1 MSNIQRILVPV
12 DFSETSKRALDYA
25 YLFANRF
32 DAKLDVLHVW
42 RPSEYAGDE
51 MVVMT
56 RSEPELTLST
66 YLRNHADQQLSAFLE
81 GVPHSQQMLESGEPA
96 LVIAKVAAEGKYDLV
111 IMGTHGRTGLSHM
124 MVGSVAEKV
133 VRLAPCPVLTY
144 RTPAEKEA
152 RRPGRDTGK

>member
-1 MSNIQRILVPV
+1 MNKIQRILVPV
-12 DFSETSKRALDYA
+12 DFSETAKRALEYA
-25 YLFANRF
+25 YLFTHRF

-51 MVVMT
+51 MVVLT

-66 YLRNHADQQLSAFLE
+66 LLFNLADQQLTAFLD
-81 GVPHSQQMLESGEPA
+81 GKPHAKRLLESGDPA
-96 LVIAKVAAEGKYDLV
+96 QVIAKVAGEGGYDLI
-111 IMGTHGRTGLSHM
+111 IMGTHGRTGLSHL

-144 RTPAEKEA
+144 RAPA
-152 RRPGRDTGK
+152 GKQ